1 MFDRIVVVD
10 WSAHSSPKV
19 GVDSIWMAID
29 DGGSVVPASVVLE
42 NPATRAAA
50 SAQLTSIVEAAVDST
65 TLIGVDFSL
74 GYPAGTARAVGGSGP
89 PWRALWKLLTDSIV
103 DDDRNRNN
111 RFEVAAACNAAV
123 GEGPG
128 PFWGCPPSRQV
139 DDCLTTTKP
148 LRSHGELPEW
158 RHVESVLRRSG
169 RRPFSSWQ
177 LLGVG
182 AVGSQSLLG
191 IPVLERLRRRFP
203 ERVDVWPFT
212 TGLRLPPK
220 RAGQVVV
227 AEIWPTI
234 VAGTD
239 TIGPVRDARQVADVA
254 RWLRDLDRRGELRG
268 NFEPEVA
275 AAHRS
280 AVIDEEGWVLGVSE
294 HDSIGGQRN
303 GARRCATGGVS

>member
-19 GVDSIWMAID
+19 GADSIWMAID
-29 DGGSVVPASVVLE
+29 HRDSVVPDQVVVE

-50 SAQLTSIVEAAVDST
+50 SARLTAIVEAAVDST

-74 GYPAGTARAVGGSGP
+74 GYPVGTARALGCSGP
-89 PWRALWKLLTDSIV
+89 PWSALWMLLTDSIV
-103 DDDRNRNN
+103 DDERNRNN
-111 RFEVAAACNAAV
+111 RFAIAAACNAAV
-123 GEGPG
+123 GDGPG

-148 LRSHGELPEW
+148 VRPVGHPPEW

-177 LLGVG
+177 LLGAG

-203 ERVDVWPFT
+203 ERVDIWPFS
-212 TGLRLPPK
+212 TGLALPPQ

-227 AEIWPTI
+227 VEIWPTI

-239 TIGPVRDARQVADVA
+239 ATGPVRDARQVADVA
-254 RWLRDLDRRGELRG
+254 TWLRALDRRDELRRH
-268 NFEPEVA
+268 FEPEVA
-275 AAHRS
+275 AAHVP

-294 HDSIGGQRN
+294 RDTAGE
-303 GARRCATGGVS
+303 ARPFAEL